1 MDDLDRLFFELVE
14 SLRRER
20 PAALAGPITVGELHE
35 RVIPYRLV
43 RDSVGFRS
51 NDDYESTFCR
61 LAAGERSYLLGDRVI
76 QQELREALSDVL
88 PDIHRY
94 RAYKDEQVWLNP
106 AAIPPPGDTRYAP
119 PELRERTAQ
128 VVTTEKPDAGG
139 EDAVGARR
147 DAADPAEPLD
157 EMGVGPTG
165 HGDTNRSQELV
176 AGQTDDAISGE
187 VFADAGEVETCPTCG
202 EGPPRGAA
210 FCPFCG
216 ARLRLALC
224 SDCGSALEPSW
235 RFCPACGNRRIS
247 QEGSA

>member
-43 RDSVGFRS
+43 RDAVGFRS

-61 LAAGERSYLLGDRVI
+61 LAAGERSYLLGDRVM
-76 QQELREALSDVL
+76 QEELREASSDLL
-88 PDIHRY
+88 PDIRRH

-128 VVTTEKPDAGG
+128 MVTTGEPDAGG
-139 EDAVGARR
+139 EDAVEARR

-157 EMGVGPTG
+157 EADVSPIGS
-165 HGDTNRSQELV
+165 GDTNRSQELV
-176 AGQTDDAISGE
+176 AGATEEATSG
-187 VFADAGEVETCPTCG
+187 DLSSLGGGVETCPTCG
-202 EGPPRGAA
+202 DRPPGGAA

-216 ARLRLALC
+216 ARLRPALC
-224 SDCGSALEPSW
+224 SGCGSALEPSW
-235 RFCPACGNRRIS
+235 RFCPTCGDRRIS
-247 QEGSA
+247 KEGSA